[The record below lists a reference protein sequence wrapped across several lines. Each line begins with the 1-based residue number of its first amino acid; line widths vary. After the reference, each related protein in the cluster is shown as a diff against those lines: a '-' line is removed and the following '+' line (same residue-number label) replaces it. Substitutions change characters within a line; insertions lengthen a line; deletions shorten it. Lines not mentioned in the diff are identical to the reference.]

1 MHPAARTFFFA
12 QTQAFLDTFATESM
26 QALHDDEGLFH
37 VSEAYGAAEQC
48 IERIKRLFAN
58 DFVRLAGFSLGIVKR
73 QIGDVNWFFISGK
86 LVVVGCRLCCFLL
99 RVALKRRVRFCHGC
113 W

>member
-12 QTQAFLDTFATESM
+12 QTQAFLDAFAAESM
-26 QALHDDEGLFH
+26 QALHDDEGLLH

-48 IERIKRLFAN
+48 IKRIERLFAN
-58 DFVRLAGFSLGIVKR
+58 DFVCLAGFSLCVVKR
-73 QIGDVNWFFISGK
+73 KIGDVNWFFISGK
-86 LVVVGCRLCCFLL
+86 LVVVGCRLCFFPL
-99 RVALKRRVRFCHGC
+99 RVTLKRRVRFCHGR